1 MVKME
6 FQKAR
11 HRQKL
16 LDQARGGWRSCYF
29 QLFFLGLFVAM
40 GMLYAFNAFHC
51 QVSPAI
57 VLLPMVTVLDFMLNA
72 QAAQDHRYLDAL
84 MELMD
89 VDRPAGDH

>member
-1 MVKME
+1 MIKME

-16 LDQARGGWRSCYF
+16 LDQAHGDWRSCYF

-51 QVSPAI
+51 QDSPPVVFAYG
-57 VLLPMVTVLDFMLNA
+57 
-72 QAAQDHRYLDAL
+72 H
-84 MELMD
+84 
-89 VDRPAGDH
+89 